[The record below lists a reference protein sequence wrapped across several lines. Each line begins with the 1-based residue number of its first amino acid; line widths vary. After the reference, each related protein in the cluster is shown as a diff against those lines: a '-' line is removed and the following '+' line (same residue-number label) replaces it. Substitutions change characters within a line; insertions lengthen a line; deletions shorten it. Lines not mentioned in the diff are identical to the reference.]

1 MKYCDVLSLDNV
13 IIL

>member
-13 IIL
+13 IIP